1 MDPKAG
7 IVRYEEST
15 IVMVTNIIGTVLSS
29 LLPIL
34 SIIVLYFVKNTLTR
48 LGIVVI
54 FTTLFSATLTI
65 FTSARRVEVFASTA
79 A

>member
-1 MDPKAG
+1 MDPEAG

-15 IVMVTNIIGTVLSS
+15 LAVATKIIGTVLSS
-29 LLPIL
+29 FLPVL
-34 SIIVLYFVKNTLTR
+34 SIIVLYFVKDTLTR
-48 LGIVVI
+48 LGIVVL

-65 FTSARRVEVFASTA
+65 FTSAGRVEVFTSTA